1 MLKGFKT
8 FLLRGNIVDLA
19 IAVVVGTAFTAVV
32 SAFVSAFITPL
43 IAVLWG
49 RGDVFHGLAFTVDG
63 VSFPIY
69 MFLDKL
75 VTFLVIAAIVYFL
88 VFLPVQRVVE
98 YYRHAET
105 PDPTTKKCPECLSE
119 IPLGARKCAF
129 CTSVQPAGDDRR
141 AQAEKRSEAV

>member
-19 IAVVVGTAFTAVV
+19 IAVVIGTAFTAVV

-49 RGDVFHGLAFTVDG
+49 RGDVFHGLAFTING

-75 VTFLVIAAIVYFL
+75 VTFIVIAGIAYFL
-88 VFLPVQRVVE
+88 VFLPVQRVVR

-119 IPLGARKCAF
+119 IPVRARKCAF
-129 CTSVQPAGDDRR
+129 CTSPQPLEEG
-141 AQAEKRSEAV
+141 KRSEAA